1 LAYTAWAEGQKIH
14 PVVADYYFNA
24 GPVIGEFHETS
35 TEVGLGQ
42 RFEDTRTIFRTKAR
56 SVSWSTLA
64 ERI

>member
-1 LAYTAWAEGQKIH
+1 MAYTAWAEGQKIH

-42 RFEDTRTIFRTKAR
+42 RFEVGYTHDFR
-56 SVSWSTLA
+56 VLA
-64 ERI
+64 EKV